1 MVTFGSVT
9 NILNNATNRME
20 SSNNEDNP
28 GSGPESVSNETKKR
42 FPVTPHPTKEERASE
57 NANLPSDNM
66 NACIS
71 QTSSVSLT
79 SEEV

>member
-20 SSNNEDNP
+20 SSNNENGS
-28 GSGPESVSNETKKR
+28 GSGPESVANEKKR
-42 FPVTPHPTKEERASE
+42 FPVTPHPTKEDRAAE

-66 NACIS
+66 DACIS

-79 SEEV
+79 FEEE